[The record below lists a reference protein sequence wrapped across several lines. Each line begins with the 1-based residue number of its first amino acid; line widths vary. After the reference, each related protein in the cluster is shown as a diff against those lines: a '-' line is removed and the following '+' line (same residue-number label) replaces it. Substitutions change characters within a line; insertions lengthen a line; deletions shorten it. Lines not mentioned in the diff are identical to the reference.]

1 MRATARK
8 NAESDKSGSGK
19 VDWGLPGDELF
30 EVSIDPRDPVFD
42 EYPEDELDE
51 ALFDH
56 LNSSKDKDQ
65 EYFWEMGLCAVQPQG
80 GMVHSPISPEHF
92 LFCYEEPVATGCAE
106 VDVDDVP
113 DAIPLFFG
121 LSESPKGSWLHGFG
135 EPTPLKLPKN
145 AVWPDVPRHAV
156 STHCF
161 FE

>member
-1 MRATARK
+1 M
-8 NAESDKSGSGK
+8 
-19 VDWGLPGDELF
+19 PGDELL

-65 EYFWEMGLCAVQPQG
+65 ACFREMGLCAVQPQG
-80 GMVHSPISPEHF
+80 GTVQSPISPEHF
-92 LFCYEEPVATGCAE
+92 LLCYEEPVGGTGCA

-113 DAIPLFFG
+113 EAIPLFFG